1 MNPDFGNN
9 SKQQYNNSYKYNQQS
24 AGGYGGQ
31 GQMQQNQFNP
41 QGGNQNYPNNAYG
54 GYGLPEQYQN
64 VYYNPYSY
72 QQGQGAGAGAGVP
85 GQPGQNAYP
94 YNYGNYQG
102 GAQQPQQ
109 NQINNFD
116 AQNANVNANA
126 QYQQMLLNTL
136 STTNPNQQQFVQG
149 GNPNAQQGQ
158 QAQNPNVAQAQNNQG
173 GAQAQPQNPA
183 DLNNQYQAQMG
194 GYMVPGYGYDINQMN
209 MMQMNQ
215 QGEQALPVQNVNS
228 ESEDTKKPSEEQV
241 DN

>member
-24 AGGYGGQ
+24 SGYGGQ
-31 GQMQQNQFNP
+31 QMQQNQFNP
-41 QGGNQNYPNNAYG
+41 QAQGGNPNYANNAYG

-72 QQGQGAGAGAGVP
+72 QAAQ
-85 GQPGQNAYP
+85 GQNAYP
-94 YNYGNYQG
+94 YNYNYQAQ
-102 GAQQPQQ
+102 AQQPQQ

-116 AQNANVNANA
+116 QNANVNANA

-149 GNPNAQQGQ
+149 GNPNVQQSTG
-158 QAQNPNVAQAQNNQG
+158 QNPNVAQTQNNQN
-173 GAQAQPQNPA
+173 QAQPQPNNSQNPT

-194 GYMVPGYGYDINQMN
+194 GYMVPGYGYDVNQMN
-209 MMQMNQ
+209 MVQMNQ
-215 QGEQALPVQNVNS
+215 QQGEQQLPNQNVS
-228 ESEDTKKPSEEQV
+228 EGEEKKPTEEQT
-241 DN
+241 DTIN